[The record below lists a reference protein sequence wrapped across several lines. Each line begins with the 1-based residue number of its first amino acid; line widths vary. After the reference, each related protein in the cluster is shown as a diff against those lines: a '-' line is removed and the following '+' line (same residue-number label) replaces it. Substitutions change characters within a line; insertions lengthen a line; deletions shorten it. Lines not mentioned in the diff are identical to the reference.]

1 MIDFN
6 QELKRS
12 QNDYE
17 KKISSYIYT
26 LLELEPVLSNTQ
38 LADRFLDL
46 FLEAAE
52 AKEKRDNTIRAVAQI
67 KTTQL
72 ISLN

>member
-1 MIDFN
+1 MIDLK

-17 KKISSYIYT
+17 QKISSYIYN

-67 KTTQL
+67 KSTTL